1 MKELVRMARS
11 RYRRA
16 CYMASG
22 AAMERNGGPCF
33 FTGAPSIARRVAKR
47 TGVPIA
53 AIIATP
59 QEPWDSAYY
68 AGRYYS
74 GRDERFN
81 LDMVTCE

>member
-1 MKELVRMARS
+1 MKEKVKMARS

-16 CYMASG
+16 CYMASN

-47 TGVPIA
+47 TGVSIA
-53 AIIATP
+53 AIIAAP
-59 QEPWDSAYY
+59 QDPWDSYY

-74 GRDERFN
+74 GRDDRFN
-81 LDMVTCE
+81 LEIVTCE